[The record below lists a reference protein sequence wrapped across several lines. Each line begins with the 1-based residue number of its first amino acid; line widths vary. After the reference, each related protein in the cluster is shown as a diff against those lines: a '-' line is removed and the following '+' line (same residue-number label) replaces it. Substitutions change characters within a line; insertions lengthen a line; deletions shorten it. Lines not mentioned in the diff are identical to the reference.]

1 VPIGLLEE
9 TRMVRG
15 DVNGLWNIVLS
26 GYPTAGKTMLAQRL
40 LAEKQCFARVGVDEL
55 RKMFFNE
62 NYPCHDEFVV
72 YSMIAEIRD
81 DLLKFG
87 YSVIIDSTAPFNV
100 TRQFLLTTRIT
111 PVNPLLVVVSVDRSV
126 LTKRTIEKFGNDATI
141 SAYDKRWEKPKG
153 GFPVFKFKSNDSE
166 EFEAYYARLTEL
178 LESETHPFKPEF
190 HPALLHVNDIRKAL
204 KNFLSKRAQR

>member
-1 VPIGLLEE
+1 
-9 TRMVRG
+9 MVGG
-15 DVNGLWNIVLS
+15 DVKGLWNIVLS
-26 GYPTAGKTMLAQRL
+26 GYPIAGKTMLAQRL
-40 LAEKQCFARVGVDEL
+40 LAEKSCFARVGVDEL

-87 YSVIIDSTAPFNV
+87 YSVVIDSTAPFNV
-100 TRQFLLTTRIT
+100 TRQFLLTTRIK

-126 LTKRTIEKFGNDATI
+126 LTKRTTEKFGDNATV

-153 GFPVFKFKSNDSE
+153 EFPVFKFRNSSVE
-166 EFEAYYARLTEL
+166 EFDAYYSRLSEL

-190 HPALLHVNDIRKAL
+190 HPALLHVNSIRKAL
-204 KNFLSKRAQR
+204 KSFLGKCA